1 MCFFKPELLSIAIA
15 VTKRI
20 RYALVQVDSSQDQTD
35 GKAQQGVLI
44 ASSIFWSCCTLV
56 AISLAHRTRQSY
68 LALIRHSAQVNHFN
82 AHSCAFEVFMPSF
95 QVHPL
100 PQAPIVDIVSRII
113 SAPAYGQVPMS
124 HASVPI
130 GW

>member
-1 MCFFKPELLSIAIA
+1 M
-15 VTKRI
+15 
-20 RYALVQVDSSQDQTD
+20 QVDSSQDQTD

-44 ASSIFWSCCTLV
+44 ASS
-56 AISLAHRTRQSY
+56 LAHRTRQSY
-68 LALIRHSAQVNHFN
+68 LALIRHSSQVDHFN
-82 AHSCAFEVFMPSF
+82 AHSCTFVVFMPSF

-100 PQAPIVDIVSRII
+100 PQAPIVDIMSRII